1 MKKMRAITKALLGEP
16 ENEPKNKK
24 TLPTN
29 KEKIDNLRS
38 KGDSMTP
45 HERRYLNSLVGTVKK
60 ETGRTNI

>member
-1 MKKMRAITKALLGEP
+1 MKKMRAIKKALLGDP
-16 ENEPKNKK
+16 EDKPKKK
-24 TLPTN
+24 NSLPTN
-29 KEKIDNLRS
+29 KEKIDDLRS